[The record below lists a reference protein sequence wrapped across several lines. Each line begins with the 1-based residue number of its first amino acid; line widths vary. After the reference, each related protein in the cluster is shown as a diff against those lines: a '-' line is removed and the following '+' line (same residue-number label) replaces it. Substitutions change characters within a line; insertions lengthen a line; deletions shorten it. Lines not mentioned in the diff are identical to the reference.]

1 LDLNKY
7 FDNIAADF
15 SANKDAIFA
24 IIEALGIR
32 AVKPSIYYKIF
43 SKNCFLSV
51 SRASFYLN
59 SSSAC
64 YKDFYSQILF
74 FLTFMYV
81 VYRYRYI
88 MIIKTNQ

>member
-32 AVKPSIYYKIF
+32 AVKPSIYYKKLSIF
-43 SKNCFLSV
+43 YCFSV

-64 YKDFYSQILF
+64 YKDFYS
-74 FLTFMYV
+74 
-81 VYRYRYI
+81 
-88 MIIKTNQ
+88 